1 MILLIATIFK
11 EFLQLVRN
19 RVLLFLVFACP
30 IILLG
35 VIPLSFDGSTRFRV
49 GVCDMEG
56 SYESQRMLGDL
67 SNNRLFESLFYFG
80 SMWEAQREMD
90 RGSLDLIV
98 CFAPGGVQI
107 VLDGTFPRRALSSL
121 YNTEKIL
128 FLSDDVPVV
137 FQTLFNAGRRY
148 NHFSLISL
156 IVLVITLI
164 GTALITLN
172 LVKERENGLEEQLRA
187 STINWLVYY
196 SGKFIFFVLLCLF
209 EIVLC
214 LLFCKLVYGLE
225 NQGSFA
231 DYLLVNLVFL
241 FPLLGMGFVIASYSN
256 TQLRAVY
263 ILTIVLILL
272 IMLSSMFTHLSSMP
286 QWAAATRYVN
296 PVYYGIESSRL
307 VVFKGAS
314 VWDIAPLLGWMLI
327 LGLFLNSVAFFRFRK
342 A

>member
-35 VIPLSFDGSTRFRV
+35 VIPLSFDGSTRFRA

-56 SYESQRMLGDL
+56 GYQTQKKLIEL
-67 SNNRLFESLFYFG
+67 SNNRLFESVDYFV
-80 SMWEAQREMD
+80 SLREAQREMD
-90 RGSLDLIV
+90 RGRLDLIV

-107 VLDGTFPRRALSSL
+107 LLDGTFPRRALSSL
-121 YNTEKIL
+121 YNTEQIL
-128 FLSDDVPVV
+128 FGEGEVPLV

-164 GTALITLN
+164 GTALFTLN
-172 LVKERENGLEEQLRA
+172 LVKERESGLEEQLRA
-187 STINWLVYY
+187 TTINRFIYF

-286 QWAAATRYVN
+286 QWAAATRFVN
-296 PVYYGIESSRL
+296 PVYYGIESSRM
-307 VVFKGAS
+307 VIFKGAS
-314 VWDIAPLLGWMLI
+314 ALDIAPLLGWMLL
-327 LGLFLNSVAFFRFRK
+327 LGLLLNSVAFFRFRK